1 MSQPLALGE
10 RPDGEVY
17 SGGRETFPNLLSL
30 TRALIR
36 SLQRRERDISQPL
49 GARVESIEK
58 FTAEGERHFRLS
70 RHECGSSW
78 GSFVR

>member
-1 MSQPLALGE
+1 MGAKFTAEGE
-10 RPDGEVY
+10 RHFPTNRL
-17 SGGRETFPNLLSL
+17 SG
-30 TRALIR
+30 
-36 SLQRRERDISQPL
+36 
-49 GARVESIEK
+49 VESFVK